1 MRLSQTQSSPPNTSP
16 SAPRSPASSATKHVI
31 KLSAPHAIPATSN
44 GDAVWE
50 DCLIAT
56 HNNPTVSASHIGIK
70 HDATVDTS
78 CSSPSSSTLSPEAL
92 NPSAPGNYGEGN
104 TDQNTNSILENSQ
117 IFSFSSDENLVS
129 STQDSQSSLP
139 PIPDRDLGD
148 YNENLNEIFLQTQ
161 YSAANGPG
169 DFPNL
174 PQTMNS
180 VGMGIFP
187 AMPAGIDHA
196 LHNNGDFYNPQGL
209 PTLMT
214 YPAMAFNNGT
224 YPLGFPCQM
233 YRPPRPRIYCAWPLC
248 MESFARPGD
257 LERHRQSVHLGIKH
271 HCSWPR
277 CHNNHGKGYVRF
289 DKLRAHQREK
299 HGF

>member
-1 MRLSQTQSSPPNTSP
+1 MIKL
-16 SAPRSPASSATKHVI
+16 PASY
-31 KLSAPHAIPATSN
+31 AIPTTSN
-44 GDAVWE
+44 GNAVWE
-50 DCLIAT
+50 DCLIAV
-56 HNNPTVSASHIGIK
+56 HNNSIVSASHIGTN
-70 HDATVDTS
+70 HDATVGTR

-92 NPSAPGNYGEGN
+92 NPSVPGNYGQED
-104 TDQNTNSILENSQ
+104 TQQNTNPIFENSQ

-139 PIPDRDLGD
+139 PIPDMGLGD
-148 YNENLNEIFLQTQ
+148 YNENSNEMFLQTQ
-161 YSAANGPG
+161 YPAANGPG

-180 VGMGIFP
+180 VGMGIFS
-187 AMPAGIDHA
+187 ATPAGIGLA
-196 LHNNGDFYNPQGL
+196 LHDSWDFYNPQGL
-209 PTLMT
+209 PTQMT
-214 YPAMAFNNGT
+214 YPAMAFNNGP
-224 YPLGFPCQM
+224 YPLGFHSQM

-271 HCSWPR
+271 HCSWPG